1 VAEDPGYAEVVRR
14 LLLTLVAAATLTAAC
29 SGDASLPVVGP
40 PSPQDIALKAGDVP
54 PGLKLCAGSGPI
66 DGYIASLRSK
76 DPDGYASLQDAWTA
90 LKGNGADAAA
100 IDAFVEDPTT
110 ACTGTLGAGQGKSAT
125 SFVIRYKDE
134 GSATTAYKRG
144 LLNFPTP
151 QQNQQTPGLTVGSA
165 TGLGANSWVY
175 DRSVNGKAAYLA
187 FWQVKQFDVMIL
199 AADLDP
205 VDSRKAADAV
215 YSRAR

>member
-1 VAEDPGYAEVVRR
+1 M
-14 LLLTLVAAATLTAAC
+14 LLLTLVAAATLAVAC
-29 SGDASLPVVGP
+29 NGDTSLPVLGP
-40 PSPQDIALKAGDVP
+40 PNPQDIALRPADVP
-54 PGLKLCAGSGPI
+54 EGLKSCAGSGPI
-66 DGYIASLRSK
+66 DGYIASLRTK
-76 DPDGYASLQDAWTA
+76 DPDGYASLQDAWAA
-90 LKGNGADAAA
+90 LKSNGANAAA
-100 IDAFVEDPTT
+100 IGAYVEDPTT

-151 QQNQQTPGLTVGSA
+151 QQGQQTPGLTVGSA

-175 DRSVNGKAAYLA
+175 DRAVNGKAAYLA

-199 AADLDP
+199 TADLDP

>member
-1 VAEDPGYAEVVRR
+1 MRR
-14 LLLTLVAAATLTAAC
+14 LVLTLAAAATLTAGC
-29 SGDASLPVVGP
+29 SGYTSLPVVGP
-40 PSPQDIALKAGDVP
+40 PSPQDIALKPADVP
-54 PGLKLCAGSGPI
+54 QGLKSCAGSGPI
-66 DGYIASLRSK
+66 DGYIASLRTK
-76 DPDGYASLQDAWTA
+76 DPDGYASLQDAWAA
-90 LKGNGADAAA
+90 LKSNGANAAA
-100 IDAFVEDPTT
+100 IGAYVEDPTT

-151 QQNQQTPGLTVGSA
+151 QQGQQTPGLTVGTA

-175 DRSVNGKAAYLA
+175 DRSVNGKAAFLA
-187 FWQVKQFDVMIL
+187 FWQVNQFDVMIL
-199 AADLDP
+199 TADLDP

>member
-1 VAEDPGYAEVVRR
+1 MLR
-14 LLLTLVAAATLTAAC
+14 LLPALAAALLLLGC
-29 SGDASLPVVGP
+29 SGPSTGGVPVIGP
-40 PSPQDIALKAGDVP
+40 PNPQDIALKPGDVP
-54 PGLKLCAGSGPI
+54 SVLKACEGSGPI
-66 DGYIASLRSK
+66 AGYIAALRTK
-76 DPDGYASLQDAWTA
+76 DPDGYAGLQDAWA
-90 LKGNGADAAA
+90 SLQKNGADAAA
-100 IDAFVEDPTT
+100 ITAYVDDPAT

-151 QQNQQTPGLTVGSA
+151 QQDQQTPGLTVGVA

-175 DRSVNGKAAYLA
+175 NRAVNGRAAYLA
-187 FWQVKQFDVMIL
+187 FWQSKQFDVMVL
-199 AADLDP
+199 TADLDP
-205 VDSRKAADAV
+205 GDSQKAADAV